1 VKRKIYTSR
10 GQKEGDFFG
19 GYFVMAAIVILV
31 PVVGGAVAGAM
42 DVTGGGL
49 IVLVAAVGFLIVT
62 GIYRPWMAVGA
73 LGCLGSLIALGLL
86 AAVFLSVVC
95 SSAFGR

>member
-1 VKRKIYTSR
+1 VKRKVYTSR

-19 GYFVMAAIVILV
+19 GYFVMAAIVILL
-31 PVVGGAVAGAM
+31 PLVGSSLTGAL
-42 DVTGGGL
+42 DVSGGGL

-62 GIYRPWMAVGA
+62 GIYRPWMAVGG

-86 AAVFLSVVC
+86 AALFVSVVC
-95 SSAFGR
+95 SSAFGG